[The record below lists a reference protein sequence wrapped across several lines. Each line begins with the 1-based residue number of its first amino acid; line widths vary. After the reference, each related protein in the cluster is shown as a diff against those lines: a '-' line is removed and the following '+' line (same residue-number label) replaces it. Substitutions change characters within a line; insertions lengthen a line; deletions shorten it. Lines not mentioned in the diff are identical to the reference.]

1 MQFSRQLI
9 ARESDS
15 EDVPESELGKVD
27 AQNTDAVLG
36 RKISSNKIEKC
47 EVPRGTLRDRYQ
59 NREM

>member
-1 MQFSRQLI
+1 MQFSHQLI

-36 RKISSNKIEKC
+36 RKNYLLTK
-47 EVPRGTLRDRYQ
+47 
-59 NREM
+59 